1 MVAAIIISAFFGVLL
16 YYLADRRSYNKQF
29 WLIMGILFGP
39 FSLPFI
45 FLGKKRHNMEKKP
58 TSEKI
63 ETKILKITLPKELFK
78 RVEALCA
85 EKEMT
90 TQDFVTDAI
99 IEKLE
104 LANKERRKKSRL

>member
-1 MVAAIIISAFFGVLL
+1 MK
-16 YYLADRRSYNKQF
+16 KQ
-29 WLIMGILFGP
+29 LIP
-39 FSLPFI
+39 
-45 FLGKKRHNMEKKP
+45 
-58 TSEKI
+58 EKI

-90 TQDFVTDAI
+90 IQDFATDAI

-104 LANKERRKKSRL
+104 LANKERRKKGRL

>member
-1 MVAAIIISAFFGVLL
+1 M
-16 YYLADRRSYNKQF
+16 K
-29 WLIMGILFGP
+29 
-39 FSLPFI
+39 
-45 FLGKKRHNMEKKP
+45 KKRIP
-58 TSEKI
+58 EKI
-63 ETKILKITLPKELFK
+63 ETKILNLMLPKELIK

-90 TQDFVTDAI
+90 IQDFVTDAV